1 MMRNWTLPLMLPGIK
16 GVAYLLCRSVCA
28 DVLLVALLMG

>member
-1 MMRNWTLPLMLPGIK
+1 MMRSWTLPSMQLVIESVGN
-16 GVAYLLCRSVCA
+16 LLCRSVCA